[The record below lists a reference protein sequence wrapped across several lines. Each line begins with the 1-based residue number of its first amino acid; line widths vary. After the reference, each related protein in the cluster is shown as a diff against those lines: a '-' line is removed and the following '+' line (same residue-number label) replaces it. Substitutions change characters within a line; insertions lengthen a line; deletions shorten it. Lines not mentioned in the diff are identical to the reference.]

1 MLDARQALITAEEA
15 HRAGARLA
23 ALRAEY
29 PGGAQAAQAVPASV
43 RAELERLE
51 RVRSAAVHPQ
61 TGEAILVPLRLSM
74 VVPVNT
80 VLDGLMLSARSP
92 AQTILAQT
100 TNQTY
105 NALHYYANRNATQS
119 EGVAELLGAYCAA
132 TASSVSVALYLKSAR
147 FAQSGVRMLAPF
159 LAVAAADVLN
169 LGIMRHGEYMKG
181 VHVYLA
187 DDSEPPSPVLQAND
201 PLASA
206 PSEAPAPQP
215 VGTSRRAGLMATGSC
230 IFARCVVALPI
241 LAGSPLLVAAAEQRS
256 EFLRARPRLR
266 LPLALAI
273 VAGMIQFSVPLVF
286 GIFRQDMVVPA
297 SWLEPDIA
305 AAAPG
310 RKVYFNRGL

>member
-1 MLDARQALITAEEA
+1 MARVFYQLDARQALVTAEEA
-15 HRAGARLA
+15 QRASARLA
-23 ALRAEY
+23 ALRSEY
-29 PGGAQAAQAVPASV
+29 PGGTHAAQAVPASV

-61 TGEAILVPLRLSM
+61 TGEVIFVPLRLSM

-92 AQTILAQT
+92 AQTVLAQI

-105 NALHYYANRNATQS
+105 NAWHYYANRNTTQS
-119 EGVAELLGAYCAA
+119 EGVTELLGAYCAA

-147 FAQSGVRMLAPF
+147 FAQSSVRTLAPF

-169 LGIMRHGEYMKG
+169 LSIMRHGEIIHG
-181 VHVYLA
+181 VHVF
-187 DDSEPPSPVLQAND
+187 DTESESL
-201 PLASA
+201 
-206 PSEAPAPQP
+206 
-215 VGTSRRAGLMATGSC
+215 VGTSRRAGLLATGSC

-241 LAGSPLLVAAAEQRS
+241 LAGSPLLVAAAERRS
-256 EFLRARPRLR
+256 ELLRARPQLR
-266 LPLALAI
+266 LPLTLAT
-273 VAGMIQFSVPLVF
+273 VAAMIQFSVPLVF
-286 GIFRQDMVVPA
+286 GIFRQEMVVPT
-297 SWLEPDIA
+297 SWLEPGIA

>member
-1 MLDARQALITAEEA
+1 MLDARQALLTAEEA

-29 PGGAQAAQAVPASV
+29 PGGAHAAQAVPASV

-61 TGEAILVPLRLSM
+61 TGEAIFVPLRLSM

-92 AQTILAQT
+92 VQTVLAQT
-100 TNQTY
+100 TNQAY
-105 NALHYYANRNATQS
+105 NALHYYANRNTTQS

-147 FAQSGVRMLAPF
+147 FAQSGVRTLAPF

-187 DDSEPPSPVLQAND
+187 DDSEPPSPALQPND
-201 PLASA
+201 QP
-206 PSEAPAPQP
+206 APAPQP

-241 LAGSPLLVAAAEQRS
+241 LAGSPLLVAAAERRS
-256 EFLRARPRLR
+256 ELLRARPRLR
-266 LPLALAI
+266 LPLTLAI

-297 SWLEPDIA
+297 SWLEPEIA